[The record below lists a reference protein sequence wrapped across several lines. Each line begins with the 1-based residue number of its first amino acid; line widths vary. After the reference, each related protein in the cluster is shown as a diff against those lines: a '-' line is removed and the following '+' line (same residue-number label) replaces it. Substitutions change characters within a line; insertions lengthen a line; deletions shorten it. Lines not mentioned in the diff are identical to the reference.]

1 MATYGPDDV
10 KIEFD
15 NTGGSLV
22 DMSAHITTFN
32 GIKREALTVEATT
45 FSLSAEAHAAVG
57 VTRVND
63 VPLRGF
69 YDDTATTGP
78 DVIFNALGATRTLKI
93 TWGST
98 KTTSV
103 ETIIVG
109 YDRIAQVGKL
119 TEYEVTLRPTGAVTE
134 T

>member
-1 MATYGPDDV
+1 M
-10 KIEFD
+10 
-15 NTGGSLV
+15 
-22 DMSAHITTFN
+22 
-32 GIKREALTVEATT
+32 
-45 FSLSAEAHAAVG
+45 
-57 VTRVND
+57 
-63 VPLRGF
+63 
-69 YDDTATTGP
+69 
-78 DVIFNALGATRTLKI
+78 IFNALGATRTLKI